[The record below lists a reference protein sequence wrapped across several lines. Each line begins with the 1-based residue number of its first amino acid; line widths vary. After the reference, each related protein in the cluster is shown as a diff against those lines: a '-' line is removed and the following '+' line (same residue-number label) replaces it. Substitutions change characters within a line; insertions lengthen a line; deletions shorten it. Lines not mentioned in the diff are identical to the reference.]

1 MVYLDI
7 SGESL
12 NRRGYRRES
21 HRAPMQETLATTII
35 QTTQREN
42 DRHFINPMCGSVTLA
57 IEAALIATR
66 NATGL
71 LRPNYG
77 IKHILGF
84 DESAWKSPQSELK
97 HASIKDTQR

>member
-1 MVYLDI
+1 MVYLDT

-12 NRRGYRRES
+12 NRRGYRKES
-21 HRAPMQETLATTII
+21 HMAPMQETLAAAII
-35 QTTQREN
+35 QTTQWET
-42 DRHFINPMCGSVTLA
+42 DGHFINPMCGSGTLA

-66 NATGL
+66 KAAGL

-84 DESAWKSPQSELK
+84 EESAWKSLDPN
-97 HASIKDTQR
+97 

>member
-42 DRHFINPMCGSVTLA
+42 DRHFINPMCGSGTLA

-66 NATGL
+66 KATGL